1 MVAKRIGMPS
11 RSAGSDLIDA
21 ACRKKLFLQCAE
33 GAESTP
39 KVPEINFE
47 LFTVLHDRHG
57 RVP

>member
-1 MVAKRIGMPS
+1 MPHVA
-11 RSAGSDLIDA
+11 
-21 ACRKKLFLQCAE
+21 KKLFLQCAE

>member
-1 MVAKRIGMPS
+1 MFAKRIGMPS

-21 ACRKKLFLQCAE
+21 ACRKKRFLQYAE

-39 KVPEINFE
+39 KVPELNLE
-47 LFTVLHDRHG
+47 LFSVLHDRHG